1 MDFMF
6 RIKVTLTAVALGLSI
21 SASQATVIDLFSP
34 WVPDNAGNWSKEV
47 ATGIWAK
54 IATTGGPAPSPASVA
69 NGSSDPL
76 TLTGVVNT
84 SPYVLFSLSLYS
96 DAGLSTP
103 TSLTDITITG
113 YDIDSQPG
121 RDMSDV
127 FGFKN
132 TSTPDSVT
140 LGADLEAGT
149 TNGSVSGYTVY
160 QMKSSLWG
168 TAGSNVVVSDILTS
182 PGNVNQAPV
191 AASLTF
197 STFSTGDFYWGFTGT
212 DSGAAMDRGLLLAG
226 TTIDVPEP
234 GSATASALAG
244 AGLFGLVTRRRR
256 RA

>member
-1 MDFMF
+1 MS
-6 RIKVTLTAVALGLSI
+6 RIKATLTAVALGLSV

-34 WVPDNAGNWSKEV
+34 WTPDNAGNWSKQV
-47 ATGIWAK
+47 STGVWAK

-69 NGSSDPL
+69 NGSTDPM
-76 TLTGVVNT
+76 TLTGVANT

-96 DAGLSTP
+96 DAGLTTA
-103 TSLTDITITG
+103 TSLTNVTITG

-121 RDMSDV
+121 RNMSDV
-127 FGFKN
+127 FGFKDTN
-132 TSTPDSVT
+132 TPNSIT
-140 LGADLEAGT
+140 LGADLEPGT

-160 QMKSSLWG
+160 QMKSSLW
-168 TAGSNVVVSDILTS
+168 AGANSNIPVSDILTS

-197 STFSTGDFYWGFTGT
+197 NSFSSGDFYWGFTGT
-212 DSGAAMDRGLLLAG
+212 DGGAAMDRGLLLAG

>member
-1 MDFMF
+1 M
-6 RIKVTLTAVALGLSI
+6 
-21 SASQATVIDLFSP
+21 
-34 WVPDNAGNWSKEV
+34 
-47 ATGIWAK
+47 
-54 IATTGGPAPSPASVA
+54 
-69 NGSSDPL
+69 

-96 DAGLSTP
+96 DAVLSTP
-103 TSLTDITITG
+103 TSLTNITITG

-121 RDMSDV
+121 RNMSDV

-132 TSTPDSVT
+132 TSTPDSIT

-160 QMKSSLWG
+160 QMKSSLW
-168 TAGSNVVVSDILTS
+168 AGANSNVAVSDILTS

-212 DSGAAMDRGLLLAG
+212 DSGAPMDRGLLLAG

>member
-1 MDFMF
+1 MS
-6 RIKVTLTAVALGLSI
+6 RIKATLTAVALVLSV
-21 SASQATVIDLFSP
+21 SASQATVIDLFNP
-34 WVPDNAGNWSKEV
+34 WTPDNSGNWSKTV
-47 ATGIWAK
+47 ATGVVARI
-54 IATTGGPAPSPASVA
+54 TTTAGPLPAGASMNNSSTDPMILSGVPS
-69 NGSSDPL
+69 D
-76 TLTGVVNT
+76 
-84 SPYVLFSLSLYS
+84 SPYVLYTLSLW
-96 DAGLSTP
+96 
-103 TSLTDITITG
+103 TDFTFTNAATLPSVTITG
-113 YDIDSQPG
+113 YDIDSEPF
-121 RDMSDV
+121 RVMSDV
-127 FGFKN
+127 FGYKN
-132 TSTPDSVT
+132 TSTTPDSVN

-149 TNGSVSGYTVY
+149 TNGSVTGYTVY

-197 STFSTGDFYWGFTGT
+197 NNFSTGDFYWGFTGS
-212 DSGAAMDRGLLLAG
+212 DNGSMVRQQLLAG

>member
-1 MDFMF
+1 MS
-6 RIKVTLTAVALGLSI
+6 RIKATLTAVVLGLSV

-34 WVPDNAGNWSKEV
+34 WVPDNNGNWSKLV
-47 ATGIWAK
+47 APNVYARIV
-54 IATTGGPAPSPASVA
+54 TTAGPLPSPASMS
-69 NGSSDPL
+69 NTSTDPMV
-76 TLTGVVNT
+76 LTGVANT
-84 SPYVLFSLSLYS
+84 SPYVLYSLSLYS
-96 DAGLSTP
+96 DSGFTTP
-103 TSLTDITITG
+103 TSLPNVTITG

-121 RDMSDV
+121 RVMSDV
-127 FGFKN
+127 FGYKN
-132 TSTPDSVT
+132 TSTPNSVI

-197 STFSTGDFYWGFTGT
+197 NTFSTGDFYWGFTGS
-212 DSGAAMDRGLLLAG
+212 DSSGAMVRQQLLAG

>member
-1 MDFMF
+1 MS
-6 RIKVTLTAVALGLSI
+6 RIKVTLTAVALGLSV

-34 WVPDNAGNWSKEV
+34 WVPDTTGNWSKQV
-47 ATGIWAK
+47 STGIWAK
-54 IATTGGPAPSPASVA
+54 ISTTGGPAPTPASVA
-69 NGSSDPL
+69 NGSNDPM
-76 TLTGVVNT
+76 TLTGVAFTN
-84 SPYVLFSLSLYS
+84 PYVLFSLSLYS
-96 DAGLSTP
+96 DAGLTAP
-103 TSLTDITITG
+103 TSLSNITITG
-113 YDIDSQPG
+113 YDIDSQPS

-132 TSTPDSVT
+132 TSTPDSII
-140 LGADLEAGT
+140 LGADLEPST

-212 DSGAAMDRGLLLAG
+212 DSGSAMNRGLFLAG